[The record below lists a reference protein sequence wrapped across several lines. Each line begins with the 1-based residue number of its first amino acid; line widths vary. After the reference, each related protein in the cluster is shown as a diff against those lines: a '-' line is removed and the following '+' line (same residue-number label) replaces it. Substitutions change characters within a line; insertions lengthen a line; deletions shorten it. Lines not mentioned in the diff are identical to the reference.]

1 MKKYSPVSKKTTL
14 REGEAVSLIV
24 DAFTDLG
31 VKVIINEEYEGVLYK
46 DEIYRKLD
54 VGERLDGFVKK
65 VREDNKIDVTL
76 RKGVLQDMSEARS
89 AILAKLKENRGFLPL
104 TDESSPE
111 EIKRELQMSK
121 KLFKKAVGGL
131 YKDGII
137 ELGPEGIRLRMKKS
151 QGN

>member
-1 MKKYSPVSKKTTL
+1 MKKISPHPKIIAL
-14 REGEAVSLIV
+14 REGEAVNLII
-24 DAFTDLG
+24 DDFTDLG
-31 VKVIINEEYEGVLYK
+31 AKVIINEEYEGVLYK
-46 DEIYRKLD
+46 DEIYRKLA

-76 RKGVLQDMSEARS
+76 RKGVLQDMADARS
-89 AILAKLKENRGFLPL
+89 AILAKLKESRGLLPL

-121 KLFKKAVGGL
+121 KLFKKAAGGL

-137 ELGPEGIRLRMKKS
+137 ELRPEGIRMKKNKAES
-151 QGN
+151 